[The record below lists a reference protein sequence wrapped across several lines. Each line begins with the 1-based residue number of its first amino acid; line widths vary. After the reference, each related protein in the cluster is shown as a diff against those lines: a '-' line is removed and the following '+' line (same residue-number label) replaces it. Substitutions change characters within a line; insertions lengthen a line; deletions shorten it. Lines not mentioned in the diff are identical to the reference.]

1 MTSTGI
7 HMPET
12 HGTGRHQTKVS
23 AFLSTFTPKGE
34 HMNREA
40 MKQQILEALSK
51 KLGDGYHG
59 TLEKVQKTNIDLD
72 GLTILKDGETI
83 TPTIYLEPFYKALE
97 NGVSVDDVTD
107 RILYIYF
114 NARTYKDQFDITS
127 LSDFGY
133 VKNKLYVQLINRH
146 LNKNLLRNIPH
157 TMFLDDFAVAVR
169 CTVEASEENNA
180 SFMVHNSHLNIWQAD
195 SETVLSLAISN
206 TLAKHNV
213 DLMPL
218 EQLIRETGSIAP
230 KELPADCRIWFMS
243 SQKRYFGAAAVLSD
257 DVLKDFADK
266 HGSFYVIFS
275 SVHEVLL
282 MPSPNNSGIDSLTR
296 HNQDVNAML
305 SEEEI
310 LGTKAYFYQKDRGF
324 VL

>member
-1 MTSTGI
+1 
-7 HMPET
+7 
-12 HGTGRHQTKVS
+12 
-23 AFLSTFTPKGE
+23 
-34 HMNREA
+34 MNKEA
-40 MKQQILEALSK
+40 MKQQILEILSK

-114 NARTYKDQFDITS
+114 NARTYKEQFDITS

-133 VKNKLYVQLINRH
+133 AKNKLYVQLINRH
-146 LNKNLLRNIPH
+146 LNKNLLQNIPH

-195 SETVLSLAISN
+195 SETVLSLAIIN
-206 TLAKHNV
+206 TLAEHNV

-230 KELPADCRIWFMS
+230 KEFPADCRIWFMS
-243 SQKRYFGAAAVLSD
+243 NQKRYFGAAAVLSD

-296 HNQDVNAML
+296 HNQDVNATL

-310 LGTKAYFYQKDRGF
+310 LGTKAYFYHKGRGF
-324 VL
+324 VF

>member
-1 MTSTGI
+1 
-7 HMPET
+7 
-12 HGTGRHQTKVS
+12 
-23 AFLSTFTPKGE
+23 
-34 HMNREA
+34 MNREA

-51 KLGDGYHG
+51 KLGDGFHI
-59 TLEKVQKTNIDLD
+59 TIQKVFKPNRELE
-72 GLTILKDGETI
+72 GLLIMGEGEI
-83 TPTIYLEPFYKALE
+83 ISPTIYLEPSYEALD
-97 NGVSVDDVTD
+97 NGTPVEQVVN
-107 RILYIYF
+107 RILQAYDS
-114 NARTYKDQFDITS
+114 TKSETVDFDIER
-127 LSDFGY
+127 LKDFDY
-133 VKNKLYVQLINRH
+133 AKEKLYVQLINKH

-206 TLAKHNV
+206 TLAEHNV
-213 DLMPL
+213 ELMPL

-243 SQKRYFGAAAVLSD
+243 NQKRYFGAAAVLSD

-296 HNQDVNAML
+296 HNQDVNATL

>member
-1 MTSTGI
+1 
-7 HMPET
+7 
-12 HGTGRHQTKVS
+12 
-23 AFLSTFTPKGE
+23 
-34 HMNREA
+34 MNKEA
-40 MKQQILEALSK
+40 MKQQILEILSK

-133 VKNKLYVQLINRH
+133 AKNKLYVQLINRH

-157 TMFLDDFAVAVR
+157 TMFLDDFAVAVL
-169 CTVEASEENNA
+169 CTVEASEENYA

-230 KELPADCRIWFMS
+230 KEFPADCRIWFMS
-243 SQKRYFGAAAVLSD
+243 NQKRYFGAAAVLSD

-296 HNQDVNAML
+296 HNQDVNATL

-310 LGTKAYFYQKDRGF
+310 LGTKAYFYHKGRGF
-324 VL
+324 VF

>member
-1 MTSTGI
+1 
-7 HMPET
+7 
-12 HGTGRHQTKVS
+12 
-23 AFLSTFTPKGE
+23 
-34 HMNREA
+34 MNKEA
-40 MKQQILEALSK
+40 MKQQILEILSK

-72 GLTILKDGETI
+72 GLTIMKDGETI

-133 VKNKLYVQLINRH
+133 AKNKLYVQLINRH

-206 TLAKHNV
+206 TLAEHNV

-230 KELPADCRIWFMS
+230 KEFPADCRIWFMS
-243 SQKRYFGAAAVLSD
+243 NQKRYFGAAAVLSD

-296 HNQDVNAML
+296 HNQDVNATL

>member
-1 MTSTGI
+1 
-7 HMPET
+7 
-12 HGTGRHQTKVS
+12 
-23 AFLSTFTPKGE
+23 
-34 HMNREA
+34 MNRET
-40 MKQQILEALSK
+40 MKHQILEALSK

-114 NARTYKDQFDITS
+114 NARTYKEQFDITS

-133 VKNKLYVQLINRH
+133 AKNKLYVQLINRH

-169 CTVEASEENNA
+169 CTVEASEENYA

-230 KELPADCRIWFMS
+230 KEFPADCRIWFMS
-243 SQKRYFGAAAVLSD
+243 NQKRYFGAAAVLSD

-296 HNQDVNAML
+296 HNQDVNATL

-310 LGTKAYFYQKDRGF
+310 LGTKAYFYHKGRGF
-324 VL
+324 VF